1 MKFYLEDFIKQCTK
15 PKTNYG
21 RKLETRAN
29 NGSKRIE
36 LLLSKIPVGV
46 KFTLSDAAEMINYLM
61 TESQIKSAIYLARK
75 SGHEI
80 VMHRGKRSHETTY
93 LITGV
98 TSNERQNS

>member
-29 NGSKRIE
+29 NGSKRID

-46 KFTLSDAAEMINYLM
+46 TFTLADAAEMINHLM
-61 TESQIKSAIYLARK
+61 TESQIKSSVYLARK
-75 SGHEI
+75 AGHEI
-80 VMHRGKRSHETTY
+80 IMYRGKSSSETTY
-93 LITGV
+93 KITGV